1 MTKILVIEDE
11 EPIRDLIEDLL
22 TLEGFEIRQAADG
35 EGGIELAKTEFPD
48 LIICDI
54 LMPKMDGYEVLSQLR
69 SHPETQNIPFIFL
82 TAKGTRQ
89 NQRRG
94 MNLGA
99 DDYITKP
106 FHETELLEAIR
117 SRLRKHAALVASYQT
132 RLASAEKRLDE
143 LLYYD
148 RLTKLPN
155 QFLLQES
162 FAKILREWHGD
173 EKPFLPILYLSL
185 DRFQIIAEN
194 LGFHW
199 GNILLKL
206 AAQKLQGLLPPKSV
220 ISCLNTNEFCM
231 ILSPF
236 DSRDE
241 IANFARTILDLFSD
255 PFHLDNQEV
264 FSTVSIGIVCCTR
277 DDRDLGQL
285 LHDAKTAMHHVRK
298 CRGNKYSFERGRISA
313 PTNREI
319 VTLEADLHHAIERR
333 ELAVYYQPQFSLK
346 TGKILG
352 AEALLRWF
360 HPTRGL
366 ISPAKF
372 IPIAEETDLIETIGE
387 WVFRTAVSQVKMW
400 HDRGFAE
407 FKIAVNLSPR
417 QFNQTNLEETIVQT
431 IQSVGIAPDKI
442 ELELTENSLIE
453 NISFS
458 IQKLERLKSRGV
470 QIAIDDFGTGYSSLS
485 YLQQFPVDVLKIDR
499 SFVNKIHQNTRNA
512 TITKSVVEM
521 AHLLN
526 LTAIAEGV
534 ETEAELEFLQRHG
547 CDIVQGYIFSPPVS
561 AAQLE
566 VMLKGDRRP

>member
-35 EGGIELAKTEFPD
+35 ERGIELAKIEFPD

-54 LMPKMDGYEVLSQLR
+54 LMPNMDGYEVLSQLR
-69 SHPETQNIPFIFL
+69 SHPKTQNIPFIFL
-82 TAKGTRQ
+82 TAKGTRE

-106 FHETELLEAIR
+106 FHETELLDAIR
-117 SRLRKHAALVASYQT
+117 TRLRKHAALVESYQT
-132 RLASAEKRLDE
+132 RLASAEERLNE

-155 QFLLQES
+155 QFLLRES
-162 FAKILREWHGD
+162 FAKILREWDG
-173 EKPFLPILYLSL
+173 EQKPFLPMLYLSL
-185 DRFQIIAEN
+185 DRFQVISEN

-206 AAQKLQGLLPPKSV
+206 AAQKLHSVLPPQSV
-220 ISCLNTNEFCM
+220 ISCLNTNEFCI

-255 PFHLDNQEV
+255 PFYLDNQEV
-264 FSTVSIGIVCCTR
+264 FSTVSIGIACCTR

-285 LHDAKTAMHHVRK
+285 LHDAKMAMHQVRK
-298 CRGNKYSFERGRISA
+298 CRGNKYSFYRGQSPA
-313 PTNREI
+313 LTNREI

-346 TGKILG
+346 TGQILG

-400 HDRGFAE
+400 HDRGFEE

-417 QFNQTNLEETIVQT
+417 QFNQADLEETIVQT
-431 IQSVGIAPDKI
+431 IQTVGIAPDKI

-453 NISFS
+453 NIGFS
-458 IQKLERLKSRGV
+458 VQKLERLKSRGV

-485 YLQQFPVDVLKIDR
+485 YLQQFPADVLKIDR
-499 SFVNKIHQNTRNA
+499 SFINKIHQNIRNA
-512 TITKSVVEM
+512 TITKSVIEM

-566 VMLKGDRRP
+566 ALLKGDRRQ